1 MVSNNIFFIS
11 FFVFV
16 CINLIEN
23 LLHYNIGRN
32 TDKEIKINSPTTKDW
47 IRIIVVMI
55 IFAILQGMLTY
66 YFDKKW
72 NS

>member
-55 IFAILQGMLTY
+55 IFAILQGILTY